1 MESHR
6 DARACRDALAAA
18 GVPAVYTGDTDVFA
32 SQAAADW
39 QCLLEAFEQPGRAG
53 LVRAAAATM
62 FFGRTAAE
70 LATDPDLTDDVAE
83 TLRRWADHARARG
96 IAAVLEAAYVAGMA
110 ERVLAW
116 RGGERHLT
124 DVEHL
129 TQLLHEVAHRDGL
142 GLPALLQ
149 WLRNQREERA
159 GAAERNRRLD
169 SDAAA
174 VQIMTV
180 WVSKGLQYPLVYLP
194 FAFNRNVRM
203 GEAVLY
209 HEPDGTR
216 CLDIG
221 GSGGPGY
228 AAGHRQGPRRDGRRR
243 HPADLRRAHPRAVA
257 GRGLVGAVVGRGQR
271 RAVPAAARP
280 GARPGRGARL
290 AAPQGRRRRGA
301 RPPAQVG
308 GRGRAAPRAGRAG
321 APTCPSRR
329 CRRRRAGSASAAST
343 GPSTSTGA
351 VRRTPR

>member
-1 MESHR
+1 MAVIVESHR

-39 QCLLEAFEQPGRAG
+39 QCLLEAFEQPGRSG
-53 LVRAAAATM
+53 LVRAAATTM

-70 LATDPDLTDDVAE
+70 LAPPTPDSLTDTVAE

-169 SDAAA
+169 SDAARGPDHDRLGEQGAA
-174 VQIMTV
+174 VPARLPALR
-180 WVSKGLQYPLVYLP
+180 LQPE
-194 FAFNRNVRM
+194 R
-203 GEAVLY
+203 
-209 HEPDGTR
+209 PDGR
-216 CLDIG
+216 G
-221 GSGGPGY
+221 G
-228 AAGHRQGPRRDGRRR
+228 ALPRARR
-243 HPADLRRAHPRAVA
+243 HPLPRHRRLGRSGLLRR
-257 GRGLVGAVVGRGQR
+257 
-271 RAVPAAARP
+271 
-280 GARPGRGARL
+280 
-290 AAPQGRRRRGA
+290 
-301 RPPAQVG
+301 
-308 GRGRAAPRAGRAG
+308 
-321 APTCPSRR
+321 
-329 CRRRRAGSASAAST
+329 
-343 GPSTSTGA
+343 
-351 VRRTPR
+351 